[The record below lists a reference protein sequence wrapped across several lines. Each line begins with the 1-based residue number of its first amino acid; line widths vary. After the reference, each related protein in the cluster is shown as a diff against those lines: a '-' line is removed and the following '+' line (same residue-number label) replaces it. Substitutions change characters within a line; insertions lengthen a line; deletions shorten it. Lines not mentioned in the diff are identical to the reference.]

1 MRDVRETMFDCIE
14 FKKKNQKKIHK
25 EIKYLSIMTGL

>member
-14 FKKKNQKKIHK
+14 LKKKKIHK